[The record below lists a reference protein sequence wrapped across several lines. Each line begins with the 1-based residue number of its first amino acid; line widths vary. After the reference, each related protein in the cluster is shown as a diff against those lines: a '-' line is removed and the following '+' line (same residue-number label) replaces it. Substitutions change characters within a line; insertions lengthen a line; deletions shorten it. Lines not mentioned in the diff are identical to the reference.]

1 MIQVNYKESRP
12 FYEQIKENIIRLIT
26 TRVLH
31 PGDKLPSVRE
41 LAADL
46 AINPN
51 TIQRAYRELEN
62 EGYIYKITGRGT
74 FISDAADINA
84 GKKEE
89 LLRSLDKTVTELF
102 YLSVSKEEIIERI
115 TALHDNNSE
124 RGNMKDDKD
133 Q

>member
-1 MIQVNYKESRP
+1 M
-12 FYEQIKENIIRLIT
+12 
-26 TRVLH
+26 
-31 PGDKLPSVRE
+31 
-41 LAADL
+41 
-46 AINPN
+46 
-51 TIQRAYRELEN
+51 

-124 RGNMKDDKD
+124 RGNIKDDKD